1 MSNNQSDQAPP
12 LSKIARELAPSGIR
26 KFFDIAAKMS
36 DVISLGVGEPDFVTP
51 WGIREAGIYSI
62 EKGQTTYTSNYG
74 LIELRQEISKHLDR
88 RYGAK
93 YSPENEILVTV
104 GVSEGM
110 DLAMRAIIDPG
121 DQVLVPEPCYVSY
134 RPCVSLAGGE
144 PVGVATSS
152 QDDFRVSV
160 AQLEQ
165 KLTPKT
171 KAVILG
177 FPSNPTGATMPR
189 QALQEIVNFADKHNL
204 FIISDEIYDRLTYEG
219 EHTCIA
225 SLNNAM
231 QRTITLNGFSKS
243 YAMTGWRIGYA
254 CAPPTVLTAMM
265 KIHSYTALCAPIN
278 AQKAALEAL
287 KHAESAV
294 EDMIMQ
300 YNQRRRLI
308 VDGLNAIGLKCHLPS
323 GAFYAFPSIAATGLS
338 SEEFAERLLYEEHVA
353 VVPGTAFGEGGD
365 GHIRCSYA
373 TSIEKIEIALE
384 RMGRFVAKV
393 APSLISNAKADKA
406 SVIQA
411 QRAAT

>member
-1 MSNNQSDQAPP
+1 MSSENSKQAPA

-26 KFFDIAAKMS
+26 KFFDIAAKMH

-74 LIELRQEISKHLDR
+74 LLELRQEISRHLEEK
-88 RYGAK
+88 YGAR

-110 DLAMRAIIDPG
+110 DLVMRAILDPG

-134 RPCVSLAGGE
+134 RPCVALAGGE
-144 PVGVATSS
+144 PIGVATRSE
-152 QDDFRVSV
+152 DNFRVSA

-171 KAVILG
+171 KAIILG

-189 QALQEIVNFADKHNL
+189 QALQEIVDFATKHNL
-204 FIISDEIYDRLTYEG
+204 FIVSDEIYDRLTYEG
-219 EHTCIA
+219 EHTCVA
-225 SLNNAM
+225 SLKNAM
-231 QRTITLNGFSKS
+231 SRTITLNGFSKS

-254 CAPPTVLTAMM
+254 CAPPEVLTAMM

-287 KHAESAV
+287 KNAESAV
-294 EDMIMQ
+294 EDMIAQ

-308 VDGLNAIGLKCHLPS
+308 VDGLNSIGLKCHLPA
-323 GAFYAFPSIAATGLS
+323 GAFYAFPSIRATGLS
-338 SEEFAERLLYEEHVA
+338 SEEFAERLLYEERVA
-353 VVPGTAFGEGGD
+353 VVPGTAFGEGGE

-373 TSIEKIEIALE
+373 TSIEKIEIALS
-384 RMGRFVAKV
+384 RIAQFVEK
-393 APSLISNAKADKA
+393 ISPDVIKA
-406 SVIQA
+406 A
-411 QRAAT
+411 QLNNKDYSGSKSIAR

>member
-1 MSNNQSDQAPP
+1 MSEDNSIQSPP

-26 KFFDIAAKMS
+26 KFFDIAAKMH

-74 LIELRQEISKHLDR
+74 LLELRQEISKHLFNK
-88 RYGAK
+88 YGAK

-110 DLAMRAIIDPG
+110 DLVMRAILDPG

-134 RPCVSLAGGE
+134 RPCVALTGGE
-144 PVGVATSS
+144 PVGVATRSE
-152 QDDFRVSV
+152 DDFRVSV

-165 KLTPKT
+165 KLTPRT
-171 KAVILG
+171 KAIILG

-189 QALQEIVNFADKHNL
+189 QALQEIVDFAHKHNL
-204 FIISDEIYDRLTYEG
+204 FIVSDEIYDRLTYEG
-219 EHTCIA
+219 EHSCVA
-225 SLNNAM
+225 SLKNAM
-231 QRTITLNGFSKS
+231 PRTITLNGFSKS

-254 CAPPTVLTAMM
+254 CAPPEVLTAMM

-287 KHAESAV
+287 RHAETAV
-294 EDMIMQ
+294 EDMISQ

-308 VDGLNAIGLKCHLPS
+308 VDGLNGIGLNCHLPS
-323 GAFYAFPSIAATGLS
+323 GAFYAFPSIKATGLS

-353 VVPGTAFGEGGD
+353 VVPGTAFGEGGE

-373 TSIEKIEIALE
+373 TSIEKIEIALN
-384 RMGRFVAKV
+384 RIGQFVEKV
-393 APSLISNAKADKA
+393 APETAKQAKAAHKSFSA
-406 SVIQA
+406 SKN
-411 QRAAT
+411 AAH

>member
-1 MSNNQSDQAPP
+1 MSNEKQDKVPP
-12 LSKIARELAPSGIR
+12 LSKIARDLPPSGIR
-26 KFFDIAAKMS
+26 KFFDIAAKMH
-36 DVISLGVGEPDFVTP
+36 DVISLGVGEPDFITP

-74 LIELRQEISKHLDR
+74 LLELRQEISKHLSQK
-88 RYGAK
+88 YGAK
-93 YSPENEILVTV
+93 YSPEDEILVTV

-110 DLAMRAIIDPG
+110 DLVMRAILDPG
-121 DQVLVPEPCYVSY
+121 DQVLIPEPCYVSY
-134 RPCVSLAGGE
+134 RPCVALAGGE
-144 PVGVATSS
+144 PVGVATRSE
-152 QDDFRVSV
+152 DNFRVSV

-171 KAVILG
+171 KAIILG

-189 QALQEIVNFADKHNL
+189 QALQEIVDFAHKHNL
-204 FIISDEIYDRLTYEG
+204 FIVSDEIYDRLTYEG

-225 SLNNAM
+225 SLKNAM
-231 QRTITLNGFSKS
+231 PRTITLNGFSKS

-254 CAPPTVLTAMM
+254 CAPPAVLTAMM
-265 KIHSYTALCAPIN
+265 KIHSYTALCAPIT

-294 EDMIMQ
+294 EDMISQ

-308 VDGLNAIGLKCHLPS
+308 VDGLNSVGLTCHLPA
-323 GAFYAFPSIAATGLS
+323 GAFYAFPSIRATGLS

-353 VVPGTAFGEGGD
+353 VVPGTAFGEGGE

-373 TSIEKIEIALE
+373 TSIEKIEIALS
-384 RMGRFVAKV
+384 RIGSFVEKV
-393 APSLISNAKADKA
+393 APQAVKSAQSNANNYG
-406 SVIQA
+406 A
-411 QRAAT
+411 QKTARG